1 MEVLAKLSEDFGA
14 IVEQTGPAVVRVEG
28 RRRVPASGI
37 VWDKEGLIVTAHHVI
52 ERDQGLKVGL
62 RDGSIVPAQLVGRD
76 PTTDLALLRAE
87 AGKLVPAAWSDIEDL
102 KVGHV
107 VLALGRPGKSTQAT
121 LGIVSALGDS
131 WRTPGGGQI
140 DRYLQT
146 DVVMYPGFSG
156 GPLADAGGEVL
167 GLNTSALL
175 RGISL
180 TVPTATVRT
189 VVEALL
195 AHGRVRRGYLGVG
208 IRPVMLPKALAE
220 KLGQQSGLLLL
231 SVEEGG
237 AAAQAGLV
245 MGDTIVGLAGERVS
259 SLEALMANLSGDR
272 IGQMVPVRIIR
283 GGKQKELS
291 VVVGERS

>member
-1 MEVLAKLSEDFGA
+1 
-14 IVEQTGPAVVRVEG
+14 
-28 RRRVPASGI
+28 
-37 VWDKEGLIVTAHHVI
+37 
-52 ERDQGLKVGL
+52 
-62 RDGSIVPAQLVGRD
+62 
-76 PTTDLALLRAE
+76 
-87 AGKLVPAAWSDIEDL
+87 
-102 KVGHV
+102 VGHV
-107 VLALGRPGKSTQAT
+107 VLALGRPGETTQAT
-121 LGIVSALGDS
+121 LGIVSALGES
-131 WRTPGGGQI
+131 WRTPGGGQV

-156 GPLADAGGEVL
+156 GPLVDAGGEVL

-180 TVPTATVRT
+180 TVPAATVKT

-208 IRPVMLPKALAE
+208 VRPVMLPKALAE

-245 MGDTIVGLAGERVS
+245 MGDTIVGLAGERIS
-259 SLEALMANLSGDR
+259 TLEALMANLRGDR
-272 IGQMVPVRIIR
+272 IGEAVPVHIIR

>member
-1 MEVLAKLSEDFGA
+1 M
-14 IVEQTGPAVVRVEG
+14 EQTGPAVVRVEG

-37 VWDKEGLIVTAHHVI
+37 LWDAQGLIVTAHHVI
-52 ERDQGLKVGL
+52 EREQGLKVGL
-62 RDGSIVPAQLVGRD
+62 RDGSVVPAQLVGRD

-87 AGKLVPAAWSDIEDL
+87 TGKLAPAAWSDLEDL

-107 VLALGRPGKSTQAT
+107 VLALGRPGETTQAT
-121 LGIVSALGDS
+121 LGIVSTLGDS

-156 GPLADAGGEVL
+156 GPLVDAGGEVL
-167 GLNTSALL
+167 GLNTSDLL

-180 TVPTATVRT
+180 TVPSATVRM
-189 VVEALL
+189 VIEALL

-208 IRPVMLPKALAE
+208 VRPVMLPRALAE

-245 MGDTIVGLAGERVS
+245 MGDTIVDLAGERIS

-272 IGQMVPVRIIR
+272 IGQTVPVRIIR
-283 GGKQKELS
+283 GGKQKELA
-291 VVVGERS
+291 VVVGERG